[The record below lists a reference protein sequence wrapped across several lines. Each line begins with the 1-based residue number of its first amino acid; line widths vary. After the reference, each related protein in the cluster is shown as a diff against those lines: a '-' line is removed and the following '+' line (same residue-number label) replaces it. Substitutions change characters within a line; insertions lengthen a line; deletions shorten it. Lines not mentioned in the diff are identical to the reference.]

1 MPVYETLTADTFNAN
16 WKGEIA
22 ARVNDILQRRKG
34 PFSHKL
40 EEISRF
46 IERGLGSALS
56 SERLKSSIKSLIRA
70 LKDRQGTV
78 GADGEQVHAELEV
91 FFEQIIRHREDNRI
105 EQYSTY
111 LFTVDLDLKI

>member
-1 MPVYETLTADTFNAN
+1 MPVYETITADAFTVN

-22 ARVNDILQRRKG
+22 ARVNDILQRSKG
-34 PFSHKL
+34 QFGHKM

-46 IERGLGSALS
+46 IEKGLGGTLS
-56 SERLKSSIKSLIRA
+56 SENLKSSIRNLIRS
-70 LKDRQGTV
+70 LKDRHAEV
-78 GADGEQVHAELEV
+78 EADGGRAHAELDV
-91 FFEQIIRHREDNRI
+91 FFEQIIRHRGDNRI